1 MRLKE
6 REEKMLEEEN
16 GGEGL
21 KPYHMAWNGK
31 VKENALCT
39 CLNVPVW
46 KKKKKSMVTSL
57 SGKKKGTKI
66 DF

>member
-1 MRLKE
+1 MQE
-6 REEKMLEEEN
+6 EEK

-21 KPYHMAWNGK
+21 KLYHMAWNGK

-46 KKKKKSMVTSL
+46 
-57 SGKKKGTKI
+57 GKKKIHGDFSQWKKERNKNRLLGTSLVVQ
-66 DF
+66 

>member
-46 KKKKKSMVTSL
+46 KKKKNPW
-57 SGKKKGTKI
+57 
-66 DF
+66 

>member
-1 MRLKE
+1 
-6 REEKMLEEEN
+6 MLEEEN

-46 KKKKKSMVTSL
+46 KKKKKIHGDFSQWKKERNKNRLLGPSL
-57 SGKKKGTKI
+57 VVQ
-66 DF
+66 

>member
-1 MRLKE
+1 MQE
-6 REEKMLEEEN
+6 EEK

-46 KKKKKSMVTSL
+46 GKKKSMVTSL

-66 DF
+66 GF